1 MSRQSSGQFVPND
14 DSKPLPNMPPSA
26 SNPASVAYQRRQS
39 PPGAHSRSPAP
50 GHLRKPPAA
59 SHTRAPS
66 GSYMAQNEPTL
77 PELQEPTLSTLQ
89 QLHQPGG
96 APSPVLPPPPI
107 AVSGLH
113 SRSSSID
120 SSRPGTPNYSRPATP
135 IYQPAGQAHATFS
148 SPATAGSA
156 EKKEKK
162 RHGLF
167 GRSTKDDHAER
178 GPPAWIAGE
187 KRAYDHES
195 LLGGRPLPE
204 MWDGS
209 ENGNCYIY
217 LFPRSATDK
226 GASFKVDSAI
236 LLASPI
242 LVRLGFGDA
251 YGGQATAGR
260 QATLDARTQQLTLDH
275 RRTDTMSS
283 NSSYDSRSRYS
294 NISNTTS
301 PETHLYLPIKLSSAA
316 DIIAT
321 PSTPSKSGKDVAGPD
336 PAMDDLQTLIDIRN
350 FFAFL
355 LGGPLVATE
364 RKGSWFQIFMSIA
377 GILKT
382 YEFSNV
388 DGSTFGEVANSS
400 FNAYVQELALADVRT
415 SREMTIEGIVLGERM
430 KSVLL
435 YNEAFTHA
443 VGKLDDLVAMKSPK
457 LALISPLTQNRL
469 TRAGMDLEK
478 RIASTQLILHDFEL
492 PSLFSGIMNSKMSE
506 ERKEGVRFEA
516 WKDGFNGM
524 RKWTI
529 STYQQRYGHW
539 PPRAKSKKNDLETS
553 GLSRVVLRDVY
564 HDMSAVYD
572 LMADRANLTTRTVDG
587 VDTSR
592 RDQEEATTRG
602 LRAVLSEYDRSSP
615 PVKPP
620 VPFDL
625 PMLPHLRTTRS
636 DFGIGDKKKDLKAIQ
651 KRLKD
656 DEIAQ
661 LLRSVSSGS
670 DVTKSPF
677 MDAFLDMERRA
688 AHHCNIAEL
697 VDLRIGQWIFIY
709 VVLQALPLL
718 VVDAPGITF
727 TQGVEYFLCEPPRSG
742 VPWAN
747 SNGAAVGGR
756 HNAWF
761 AVGDGGGVVSLPSDI
776 VEHSVEGVYRRSHCW
791 VMAEKWSAANPIMN
805 SALHE
810 QEAINAEQSAALGD
824 GILPADPAGAP
835 PVGGIPMIS
844 SSEYAPPMRPDS
856 RAGGSRGLS
865 PGPGMRNPKRLS
877 SIGIGL
883 EALPLPV
890 GVMPDGRTA
899 SPGPDGR
906 PSSRH
911 SMHHV
916 DSNKT
921 FDAILAEVPG
931 QKQGK
936 KKK

>member
-1 MSRQSSGQFVPND
+1 MSRQPSGQFVPND

-26 SNPASVAYQRRQS
+26 SNPASLAYQRRQS

-59 SHTRAPS
+59 SHSRAPS
-66 GSYMAQNEPTL
+66 GNYMAQNEPTL
-77 PELQEPTLSTLQ
+77 PVLQEPTLSSLQ
-89 QLHQPGG
+89 QLHQHGG
-96 APSPVLPPPPI
+96 APSPLLPPPPI

-135 IYQPAGQAHATFS
+135 TYQPAGPSHTTSS

-167 GRSTKDDHAER
+167 GRSKKDDHAER

-260 QATLDARTQQLTLDH
+260 QAPLDARTQQLTLDH

-283 NSSYDSRSRYS
+283 NSSHDSRSRYS

-321 PSTPSKSGKDVAGPD
+321 PSIPSKSGKDVAGPD

-382 YEFSNV
+382 YEFGNI

-435 YNEAFTHA
+435 YNEAFTYA

-457 LALISPLTQNRL
+457 FALISPLTQNRL
-469 TRAGMDLEK
+469 TRAAMDLEK

-492 PSLFSGIMNSKMSE
+492 PSLFSGIMNSK
-506 ERKEGVRFEA
+506 
-516 WKDGFNGM
+516 
-524 RKWTI
+524 
-529 STYQQRYGHW
+529 
-539 PPRAKSKKNDLETS
+539 
-553 GLSRVVLRDVY
+553 
-564 HDMSAVYD
+564 
-572 LMADRANLTTRTVDG
+572 
-587 VDTSR
+587 
-592 RDQEEATTRG
+592 
-602 LRAVLSEYDRSSP
+602 
-615 PVKPP
+615 
-620 VPFDL
+620 
-625 PMLPHLRTTRS
+625 
-636 DFGIGDKKKDLKAIQ
+636 
-651 KRLKD
+651 
-656 DEIAQ
+656 
-661 LLRSVSSGS
+661 
-670 DVTKSPF
+670 
-677 MDAFLDMERRA
+677 
-688 AHHCNIAEL
+688 
-697 VDLRIGQWIFIY
+697 
-709 VVLQALPLL
+709 
-718 VVDAPGITF
+718 
-727 TQGVEYFLCEPPRSG
+727 
-742 VPWAN
+742 
-747 SNGAAVGGR
+747 
-756 HNAWF
+756 
-761 AVGDGGGVVSLPSDI
+761 
-776 VEHSVEGVYRRSHCW
+776 
-791 VMAEKWSAANPIMN
+791 
-805 SALHE
+805 
-810 QEAINAEQSAALGD
+810 
-824 GILPADPAGAP
+824 
-835 PVGGIPMIS
+835 
-844 SSEYAPPMRPDS
+844 
-856 RAGGSRGLS
+856 
-865 PGPGMRNPKRLS
+865 
-877 SIGIGL
+877 
-883 EALPLPV
+883 
-890 GVMPDGRTA
+890 
-899 SPGPDGR
+899 
-906 PSSRH
+906 
-911 SMHHV
+911 
-916 DSNKT
+916 
-921 FDAILAEVPG
+921 
-931 QKQGK
+931 
-936 KKK
+936 